1 MKAGSLRHRIVIE
14 EVTITQDSYGGMTEA
29 WSTVSGCSSVPAAVE
44 PLRGKEFFDSRQT
57 VADVDIRVRIRYR
70 SGIVPKMRVKFGSRY
85 FDIKAVIHPEERKRT
100 LELMCL
106 ETI

>member
-1 MKAGSLRHRIVIE
+1 MKAGDLRHRIVIE
-14 EVTITQDSYGGMTEA
+14 QVAITQDTYGGMTEA
-29 WSTVSGCSSVPAAVE
+29 WSTVTGCSSVPAAVE

-70 SGIVPKMRVKFGSRY
+70 SGIIPRMRVKFGSRY
-85 FDIKAVIHPEERKRT
+85 FDIKATICPDERKKE
-100 LELMCL
+100 LQLMCL